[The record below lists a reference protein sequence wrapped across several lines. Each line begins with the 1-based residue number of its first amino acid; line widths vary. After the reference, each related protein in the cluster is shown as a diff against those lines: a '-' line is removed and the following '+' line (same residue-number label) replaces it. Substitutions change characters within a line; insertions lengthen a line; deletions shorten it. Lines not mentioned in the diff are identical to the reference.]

1 MLLAI
6 AIISLISYL
15 LIMILTV
22 ISQPNKIQISLG
34 LGSIM
39 VLSWWTIS
47 LTMGIILLVYVV
59 IWTLI
64 GIGNNSQYL

>member
-15 LIMILTV
+15 LLMILM
-22 ISQPNKIQISLG
+22 IINQPNKIQVSLG
-34 LGSIM
+34 LGSVM
-39 VLSWWTIS
+39 VLSWWAIS

-64 GIGNNSQYL
+64 SIGNNSQYL

>member
-1 MLLAI
+1 MLLTI

-15 LIMILTV
+15 LIMILT
-22 ISQPNKIQISLG
+22 IIGQPNKIQISLG

-39 VLSWWTIS
+39 VISWWTIS